1 MSELAAMNKDKVLDL
16 LNERCA
22 FERTGVKLYD
32 SIIGKMKQSAD
43 AQITKM
49 LDQMQEHRD
58 QEKEHEEW
66 LEEQIRALGGDP
78 HAKTDKVQLIE
89 KESRGIE
96 AVILDGDP
104 EIPHLFHA
112 LLVAE
117 LADNAGWDL
126 LVELADEADDDKA
139 KRAFKKR
146 LHEEEEHLIF
156 VRRAMERFAMREVLG
171 QQVSMPTQ
179 P

>member
-1 MSELAAMNKDKVLDL
+1 MPQLGSKNKDKALDL

-32 SIIGKMKQSAD
+32 AIIAKMRKSTDGQPAGL
-43 AQITKM
+43 

-66 LEEQIRALGGDP
+66 LEQEIRSLGGNP
-78 HAKTDKVQLIE
+78 HAETDKVRLVE
-89 KESRGIE
+89 TESKGITE
-96 AVILDGDP
+96 VILDGDP
-104 EIPHLFHA
+104 DIVHLFHA
-112 LLVAE
+112 LLLAE

-126 LVELADEADDDKA
+126 LVQLADQAGDKRSKREFEQRLHDEQEHLVLV
-139 KRAFKKR
+139 KRAV
-146 LHEEEEHLIF
+146 E
-156 VRRAMERFAMREVLG
+156 AFARREVLG
-171 QQVSMPTQ
+171 QPASLPAQ